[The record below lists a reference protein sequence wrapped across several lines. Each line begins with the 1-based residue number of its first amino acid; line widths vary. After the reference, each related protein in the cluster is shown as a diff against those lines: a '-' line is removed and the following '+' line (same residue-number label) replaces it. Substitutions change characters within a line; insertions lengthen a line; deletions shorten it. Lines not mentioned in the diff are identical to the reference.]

1 MDYWRPDNPGA
12 SHAAL
17 TTSKAAFQWGKDGIN
32 ASGDS
37 DIALGGRT
45 WRKADFLTVKEVYAA
60 YTFNGKRLKSSV
72 GIDRLSIYL
81 TANNLWTFTDLIEGN
96 PMATRFS
103 SGFYPILT
111 TVKLGVKVGF

>member
-60 YTFNGKRLKSSV
+60 YTFNGKRLPS
-72 GIDRLSIYL
+72 
-81 TANNLWTFTDLIEGN
+81 
-96 PMATRFS
+96 
-103 SGFYPILT
+103 
-111 TVKLGVKVGF
+111 